1 MTCWRF
7 PVIVIQDTADTSGDV
22 VFPDFP
28 GCISSGVSVE
38 AATNAAAEALS
49 LHLQDMIA
57 AGEAI
62 PRPST
67 YNDIPEGLITAQ
79 SRSLR
84 TSRLRRV
91 YQRQSIG
98 ARLGRGSPA
107 VYASLPVSIAD
118 GAETYPTW

>member
-7 PVIVIQDTADTSGDV
+7 PAIVIQDTADTSGDGFDV

-28 GCISSGVSVE
+28 GCVSSGVSVE

-67 YNDIPEGLITAQ
+67 DNDIPEWLDNGAVKVVAHITVAAN
-79 SRSLR
+79 L
-84 TSRLRRV
+84 
-91 YQRQSIG
+91 
-98 ARLGRGSPA
+98 PA
-107 VYASLPVSIAD
+107 AVHW
-118 GAETYPTW
+118 G